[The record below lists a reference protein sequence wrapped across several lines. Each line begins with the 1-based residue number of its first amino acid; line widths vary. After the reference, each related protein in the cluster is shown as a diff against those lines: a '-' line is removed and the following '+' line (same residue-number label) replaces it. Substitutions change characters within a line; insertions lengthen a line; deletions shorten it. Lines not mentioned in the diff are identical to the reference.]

1 MSLSILTA
9 LCLSLVADEM
19 SLQEKAQV
27 ERDNDKAQAEVDKK
41 YGNRPVNQLS
51 PDERR
56 AIMKDKAA
64 AEQKVLDKHG
74 LTPQQWV
81 KTTQKIQPK
90 EWEDRKAVKKQ
101 LEEKEKADAEAA
113 KKGGDKEIEVQRGI
127 SDEKPVTLDEK
138 PAEDGVIQVE
148 KSIPNDAVD
157 DQREA
162 EGGESPTVGA
172 GGDDEPAPK
181 PAAKSGGK
189 SKGGKKR

>member
-1 MSLSILTA
+1 MSLTLLTA
-9 LCLSLVADEM
+9 LCLSLVADEL
-19 SLQEKAQV
+19 SLQQKAQI

-41 YGNRPVNQLS
+41 YGNRPVNQLT

-56 AIMKDKAA
+56 SIMKDKAA

-74 LTPQQWV
+74 ITPQQWV

-90 EWEDRKAVKKQ
+90 EWEDRKAAKQ
-101 LEEKEKADAEAA
+101 KLEEKEAADAEAE
-113 KKGGDKEIEVQRGI
+113 KKGSGEKEIEVQRGI
-127 SDEKPVTLDEK
+127 SEDKPVTLEEK

-148 KSIPNDAVD
+148 KSIPTDAAD

-162 EGGESPTVGA
+162 EGGEKPTVGT

-181 PAAKSGGK
+181 PAPKG
-189 SKGGKKR
+189 KGGKKR